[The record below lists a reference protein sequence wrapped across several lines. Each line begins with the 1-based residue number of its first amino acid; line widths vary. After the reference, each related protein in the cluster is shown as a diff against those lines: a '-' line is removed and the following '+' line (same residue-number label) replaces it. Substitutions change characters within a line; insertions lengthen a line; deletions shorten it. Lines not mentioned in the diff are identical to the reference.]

1 MTKKCFVL
9 SWFYPPIN
17 SSESMVTYKL
27 LKYSKHNYDVW
38 TRQNRAKSIWDR
50 ALDEDSLISDNIKPL
65 YGNSSNVREWVK
77 EAITYFENH
86 IDEYDCFMT
95 RSMPPEAHYFGK
107 EVKKNHPEIKW
118 IASFGDPLINTPY
131 IDNPND
137 KNPYTLKK
145 IIEDESPSRLRA
157 ARIAISPMRNAERF
171 VWKKRRKACGVDVKE
186 YRKIH
191 DFTIKGADLI
201 ISNNSYQ
208 LDHLFA
214 NEYTQYKEKGV
225 VIPHS
230 FDMALYPPE
239 AKKSNKKLVFT
250 YTGHLDDIRNASVLL
265 RALNLLAKNDN
276 KLEDKIK
283 VDFYGHMSSSDKL
296 YIMNHKLYS
305 VVELHDDVLYA
316 DSLGI
321 IRNSDW
327 LLLFDAN
334 FTDVT
339 DVNIYFPAKLADYIG
354 ADKNILAIT
363 QVNGASADIIRKV
376 GGGLVCTHSVDEV
389 FMYLSKIIYK
399 KWKPQAR
406 NTAEA
411 EKLDAKYIA
420 KELDN
425 NLERMLA

>member
-1 MTKKCFVL
+1 
-9 SWFYPPIN
+9 
-17 SSESMVTYKL
+17 
-27 LKYSKHNYDVW
+27 
-38 TRQNRAKSIWDR
+38 
-50 ALDEDSLISDNIKPL
+50 
-65 YGNSSNVREWVK
+65 
-77 EAITYFENH
+77 
-86 IDEYDCFMT
+86 
-95 RSMPPEAHYFGK
+95 
-107 EVKKNHPEIKW
+107 
-118 IASFGDPLINTPY
+118 
-131 IDNPND
+131 
-137 KNPYTLKK
+137 
-145 IIEDESPSRLRA
+145 
-157 ARIAISPMRNAERF
+157 
-171 VWKKRRKACGVDVKE
+171 
-186 YRKIH
+186 
-191 DFTIKGADLI
+191 
-201 ISNNSYQ
+201 
-208 LDHLFA
+208 
-214 NEYTQYKEKGV
+214 
-225 VIPHS
+225 
-230 FDMALYPPE
+230 
-239 AKKSNKKLVFT
+239 
-250 YTGHLDDIRNASVLL
+250 VLL

-276 KLEDKIK
+276 KLADKIK

-339 DVNIYFPAKLADYIG
+339 DVHIYFPAKLADYIG

-389 FMYLSKIIYK
+389 FIYLSKIIYK

-406 NTAEA
+406 NAAEA

-425 NLERMLA
+425 NLERILA